1 MCVGTEC
8 IAWGAAQ
15 YGRSALAEITREV
28 DGKSEEE
35 VREYAKAFWARYKE
49 LNDWERV
56 IKNIE
61 RGEQRIQRQEVHQH
75 TNTVKQRLP
84 LTPTSTSTDPGR
96 CQPTK
101 SWCKPLRVFNK
112 PF

>member
-1 MCVGTEC
+1 MR
-8 IAWGAAQ
+8 GAAQ
-15 YGRSALAEITREV
+15 YGRAALGEITREV

-61 RGEQRIQRQEVHQH
+61 RGEQRIQRQEARQH
-75 TNTVKQRLP
+75 MNNEPASASGQQSPPAQT
-84 LTPTSTSTDPGR
+84 
-96 CQPTK
+96 
-101 SWCKPLRVFNK
+101 
-112 PF
+112 